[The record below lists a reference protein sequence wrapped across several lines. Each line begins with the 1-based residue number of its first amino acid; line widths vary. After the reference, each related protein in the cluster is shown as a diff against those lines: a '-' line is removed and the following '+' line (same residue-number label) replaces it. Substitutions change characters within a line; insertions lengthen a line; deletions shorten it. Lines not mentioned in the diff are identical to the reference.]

1 MWLKRSNPKFNMG
14 VDVMR
19 PAFNLEPHYRVTM
32 LTREEWTRGS
42 QRPELSFNSTQS
54 RIATCLLT
62 GHNILRRHLYSMGLT
77 DSYTGGLKQ
86 RNKLHPMFCA
96 SVKLWLYSDK
106 HVWALFFL
114 DSEDVKSLSLGA
126 IWNFNKGTWLPLRGI
141 RLWGTEGRLKA

>member
-1 MWLKRSNPKFNMG
+1 MISFPIPIAK
-14 VDVMR
+14 
-19 PAFNLEPHYRVTM
+19 
-32 LTREEWTRGS
+32 TRI
-42 QRPELSFNSTQS
+42 LSFNSTQS
-54 RIATCLLT
+54 RVVTCLLT

-86 RNKLHPMFCA
+86 RNKPHPTFCA

-126 IWNFNKGTWLPLRGI
+126 IWNFNKGTGLPLLGI
-141 RLWGTEGRLKA
+141 RLWGTESRLKV